1 MTDIGHLAHIQRP
14 ATQLPVTAYF
24 DESLYR
30 QELHRLFDNGPGYRG
45 HRLMVPEPGDYRTL
59 VAEQEGRVLV
69 EPVDILVQAFLLDD
83 KDAAAQCEDAI
94 KHRRIQR
101 AEGQCHPFDA
111 ILRDRTRQAGTQ
123 APRFVLHVLLA
134 PTVTPQQHKK

>member
-69 EPVDILVQAFLLDD
+69 NQRP
-83 KDAAAQCEDAI
+83 DAQN
-94 KHRRIQR
+94 
-101 AEGQCHPFDA
+101 P
-111 ILRDRTRQAGTQ
+111 
-123 APRFVLHVLLA
+123 
-134 PTVTPQQHKK
+134 

>member
-1 MTDIGHLAHIQRP
+1 MIARRTPGANADDDQR
-14 ATQLPVTAYF
+14 
-24 DESLYR
+24 
-30 QELHRLFDNGPGYRG
+30 
-45 HRLMVPEPGDYRTL
+45 M
-59 VAEQEGRVLV
+59 LV

-101 AEGQCHPFDA
+101 AERQCHPFDA